1 MLNGRLRV
9 ERGVWDDDDDGREEE
24 YPIDDTLSLICR
36 LKLCGCL
43 FGSPPH
49 VCLSLQHGKDF
60 TIMTNGRLRVER
72 DVWDDVETETNVDD
86 YDADGERR
94 RTVLIDDT
102 LSLWCSYSHH
112 HLPSCFMDACGSRG
126 ASGDED
132 EDKVLDYYRSCV
144 EKVLGSAF

>member
-1 MLNGRLRV
+1 M
-9 ERGVWDDDDDGREEE
+9 
-24 YPIDDTLSLICR
+24 
-36 LKLCGCL
+36 
-43 FGSPPH
+43 
-49 VCLSLQHGKDF
+49 
-60 TIMTNGRLRVER
+60 
-72 DVWDDVETETNVDD
+72 ETETNVDD

-102 LSLWCSYSHH
+102 LSLWCSHSHHHH

-132 EDKVLDYYRSCV
+132 EDKVLDYCRSCV